1 MSITWMDGVAY
12 QSLGCI
18 TTKERFARLARDC
31 VEVIAKR
38 LVSTHSTDAVFL
50 GVATR
55 CRCNLL
61 STCEHLVCC
70 HANTTAAAKIPSCCG
85 SRRRV
90 GRCRQVRW
98 WARWWR
104 RWRCA
109 IGRPVIVTA
118 VAHVWIAVTA
128 FVWRLHVVR
137 QWSRSETSW
146 VWFSETWGNSALAF
160 HSSRGQLGHTQT
172 NAYTQYSNTVL
183 TDTGSRLW
191 G

>member
-1 MSITWMDGVAY
+1 MSY
-12 QSLGCI
+12 QSLRCI
-18 TTKERFARLARDC
+18 TTEERFAGLARDS

-38 LVSTHSTDAVFL
+38 LVSTHSADAVFL

-55 CRCNLL
+55 CRRNLL

-70 HANTTAAAKIPSCCG
+70 QANTTAATAKVALC
-85 SRRRV
+85 RRRV

-104 RWRCA
+104 CWRCA
-109 IGRPVIVTA
+109 MIGRPVIVTA

-137 QWSRSETSW
+137 QCSRSETSW
-146 VWFSETWGNSALAF
+146 VWFSETWCNSALAF
-160 HSSRGQLGHTQT
+160 HSSRGQLGHAQ
-172 NAYTQYSNTVL
+172 
-183 TDTGSRLW
+183 TDT
-191 G
+191 